1 MSNSVGSLT
10 PPPPSVHSACGVF
23 GFVLPRRKCVRFL
36 CGGGSKSGRVEAG
49 GIQLNGVAGYRQG
62 ERLPPGRVQAPE
74 SPSGLGIQ
82 KREPWRDLRSQ
93 TSVRRLAFHSKSRP
107 QLFWVFPPRPG
118 PSSLLIWPLPPAPL
132 RFVKETGFPPQE
144 VGTGLM
150 HLLR

>member
-93 TSVRRLAFHSKSRP
+93 TSVRRLAFH
-107 QLFWVFPPRPG
+107 Q
-118 PSSLLIWPLPPAPL
+118 L
-132 RFVKETGFPPQE
+132 RFNGNFHIHYAVSSFGFSGMKYKLLAHATGN
-144 VGTGLM
+144 
-150 HLLR
+150 